1 MTGKNNKSK
10 DATMLEST
18 FNGLIEQQLLVTT
31 LILSLLILE
40 RYSLKW
46 LSADFVYK
54 LWLLVPLSLLLV
66 NLPEH
71 YKPIQNMAMSTM
83 LITPNQHVNSHF
95 SISWV
100 LLYSMVFSFLA
111 VIAVMTH
118 KQFIKQLK
126 LAPLHN
132 KQLAEQTPNI
142 TLLQSDTVNT
152 PMVIGL
158 LNTQLVLPTGYLQK
172 TDRAS
177 LALIIEHEQVHIKR
191 RDNLLN
197 MVCLL
202 ATLIFWF
209 NPIAWL
215 GYMSFRR
222 LQELSCDETVLATKN
237 KHQRILY
244 SKALINC
251 AANTRTGLMAYSH
264 YGDKNTML
272 QRLKQIKH
280 NGNSSF
286 VAKAALLIFAAG
298 MLSSFASAKQPEVKT
313 DKHAISPTMRI
324 EPVYPIQAAEQG
336 ISGSVVLKYDINQ
349 AGNTENVSVVNAKP
363 AGVFNREAKKALMK
377 WQYKP
382 SHSGFKD
389 VLVQLDFAIDKHYK
403 SEDLIEKVTVAAK

>member
-1 MTGKNNKSK
+1 
-10 DATMLEST
+10 MLESA
-18 FNGLIEQQLLVTT
+18 FNWLIEQQLLVTT

-46 LSADFVYK
+46 LSANFVYK

-71 YKPIQNMAMSTM
+71 YKPIQNTAMSTM

-100 LLYSMVFSFLA
+100 LLYTMVFCFLA

-172 TDRAS
+172 TDHAS

-237 KHQRILY
+237 THQRILY

-286 VAKAALLIFAAG
+286 VAKGALLIFAAG

-313 DKHAISPTMRI
+313 DKHSISPIMRI
-324 EPVYPIQAAEQG
+324 EPLYPTQAAEQG
-336 ISGSVVLKYDINQ
+336 ISGSVVLKYDISPTGKTQ
-349 AGNTENVSVVNAKP
+349 NVSVVSATPEN
-363 AGVFNREAKKALMK
+363 VFNKEAKRALTK

-382 SHSGFKD
+382 SASGFKN
-389 VLVQLDFAIDKHYK
+389 VLVQLDFAIDDNYK
-403 SEDLIEKVTVAAK
+403 SKDLVEKITVASK